1 MSSAKVPQEIVDA
14 IERAS
19 TTDAPLQDR
28 LDDFAE
34 VMRLQF
40 PEVADAVERLIARLR
55 DAGAG
60 RAAPAI
66 GDELPDFLL
75 PDQAGRLIGLADVV
89 LNGPT
94 VITFFRGHWCP
105 YCQIQARS
113 LAKAHSLVE
122 ASGGTL
128 VAITPELRRFTNK
141 HRALANARYEILSDV
156 DNGYAMS
163 LNLAIWVGEEMQRFM
178 EKFGRD
184 LTSYQANP
192 SWFLP
197 IPATF
202 VVDTSRVIRARFIDP
217 DYRKRMD
224 TNDLIAA
231 ITAARQAVPPA
242 IPRP

>member
-1 MSSAKVPQEIVDA
+1 MPSAKVPQEIVDA
-14 IERAS
+14 IEWLGS
-19 TTDAPLQDR
+19 IDAPLQTR
-28 LDDFAE
+28 LDDFAG
-34 VMRLQF
+34 VMRSRF
-40 PEVADAVERLIARLR
+40 PQVADAVERLIARLQ

-60 RAAPAI
+60 RIAPDI

-75 PDQAGRLIGLADVV
+75 PDQTGRLTGLADVV
-89 LNGPT
+89 SNGPT
-94 VITFFRGHWCP
+94 AITFFRGHWCP

-113 LAKAHSLVE
+113 LAKAYSLIE

-128 VAITPELRRFTNK
+128 VAITPELRYFTNK

-163 LNLAIWVGEEMQRFM
+163 LNLAIWVGEEMQKFM
-178 EKFGRD
+178 SEFGRD
-184 LTSYQANP
+184 LTRYQGNP

-224 TNDLIAA
+224 TDDLIAA
-231 ITAARQAVPPA
+231 ITAARQAAPA
-242 IPRP
+242 ANLRL